1 MRQRFCRPAPTH
13 LLSVIV
19 PSADDG
25 SPESARAT
33 RRWSAPGAAAQAGD
47 SKRKE
52 IEHRLTRVIGAKA
65 QEQHTD
71 VFSFAADYCANL

>member
-1 MRQRFCRPAPTH
+1 MSDPILRADQRSNVTCDKLT
-13 LLSVIV
+13 
-19 PSADDG
+19 G
-25 SPESARAT
+25 
-33 RRWSAPGAAAQAGD
+33 RWSAPGAAAQAGD

-52 IEHRLTRVIGAKA
+52 LEHRLTRVIGAKA